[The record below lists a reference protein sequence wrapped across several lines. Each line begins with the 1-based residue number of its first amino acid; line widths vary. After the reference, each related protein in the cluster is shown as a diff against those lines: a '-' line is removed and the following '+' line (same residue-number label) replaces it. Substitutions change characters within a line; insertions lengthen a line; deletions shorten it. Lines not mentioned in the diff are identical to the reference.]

1 MGELCGPMFVKVMLD
16 VPVIPQL
23 KYTRSTDTI
32 IHLTDPDTKQL
43 YSLSFASSNT
53 ADEFQ
58 EWLDYAVTQLTRR
71 TAPTRPPRTL
81 NASASSPTLSS
92 LSGESDAQQP
102 QPQPRPA
109 PRKPPRVVDSPQPIT
124 TTTAAAAAAA
134 TSAANDN
141 SAATITANGC
151 VNPFLR

>member
-1 MGELCGPMFVKVMLD
+1 MFVKVMLD

-43 YSLSFASSNT
+43 YGLSFASSNT

-71 TAPTRPPRTL
+71 TAPTRPPPTL
-81 NASASSPTLSS
+81 NASASASSPTLSS

-124 TTTAAAAAAA
+124 TTTCTAAAAAAA